1 MCCILCTIQGSL
13 EECALDLKAAITPAP
28 NSTEA
33 AEVQDNRSPS
43 EDSGWK
49 LKGKNWVALFREVTE
64 QLENLETP

>member
-1 MCCILCTIQGSL
+1 M
-13 EECALDLKAAITPAP
+13 LDLKVAITPAP

-43 EDSGWK
+43 EDSG
-49 LKGKNWVALFREVTE
+49 LGLSREVTE

>member
-1 MCCILCTIQGSL
+1 L

-43 EDSGWK
+43 EDSGLASPGK